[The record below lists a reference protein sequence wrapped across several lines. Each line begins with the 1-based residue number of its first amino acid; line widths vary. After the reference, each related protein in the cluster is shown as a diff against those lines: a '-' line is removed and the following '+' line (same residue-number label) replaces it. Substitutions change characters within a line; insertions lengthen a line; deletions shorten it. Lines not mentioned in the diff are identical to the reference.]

1 MASSNSTWAAP
12 SLVRYRPAILALT
25 ALAAGCTIYYIHEQ
39 IWSSSAPPKASLQ
52 RSNARRQRHRPRQ
65 RPIPDI
71 SDSWSHRPT
80 ERSRYVP
87 DVGWGTHPV
96 SLDFLADATT
106 NEERFADHIFL
117 SSSGII
123 TPLRRRMPSEQTI
136 RAVAATDEE
145 ASTIRREL
153 EEAFLC
159 FYFWNYIPPSP
170 ITDEQRDIIVSQL
183 GEDGGFSAQTVITA
197 LQWHQEGT
205 LTERIE
211 RWERLFET
219 RSRGRSDAGP
229 SNQQDPVSGDL
240 TSTMQSL
247 EGQETLADADSV
259 HSWREE
265 SGTNDSQDDSN
276 EGQNLGNLLWR
287 IAEEQARK
295 ESYVHRGVTCNSCN
309 AMPIK
314 GIRYRCSNCV
324 DFDLC
329 EQCEALQ
336 AHPKTHL
343 FYKVRIPAPF
353 LGNSRQPQPVWYP
366 GRPTTVTYSI
376 PKELM
381 EKIKK
386 DTEYQAVEIEAL
398 WEQFR
403 CLAATEWDD
412 DPSDYNLAIDKK
424 TFDKC
429 LVPNTTR
436 PPIPNLIYDRAFSF
450 YDVDND
456 GLIGFREFINGRAA
470 LTRQNPDERW
480 KRIFKSY
487 DIDNDGFVARK
498 DFLRMF
504 RAYYE
509 LTKELTLDII
519 NGTEDDVSE
528 NGARDIVLG
537 SQPISSA
544 FSGAIPPGER
554 LRTDVGKRRDE
565 HGDYQIY
572 DDIGGAVDDRDHEM
586 ANPDEVLA
594 DYTEAARF
602 GRVQRKGII
611 GPWVADAIKNE
622 EWPPG
627 TVTDADLQ
635 KVFPHL
641 SELKDVTSV
650 QDQEAVRRAA
660 HERIAREYQERQFV
674 RRIALR
680 NRRQRQSFYVEG
692 EDGDEEENPPESG
705 NGSTAASLR
714 KNDKSRKDDLGHILG
729 SSKAGDFRTR
739 LLGSIKD
746 MDWPL
751 ESPEKL
757 MSDVFEMIS
766 NDWGGREIAEDLSGY
781 GSFQHDAI
789 DFVATLDSLISHIN
803 DVAKVP
809 DSQESVD
816 EQRKSLPSSSSRR
829 SRSSSKVR
837 FRDDVG
843 TDDEHESRS
852 RATSISSRSIPV
864 NERWG
869 GFVPEPEKD
878 VGREVLYQVTQEAFN
893 ELLDP
898 VFRLREDLALAGIRT
913 RRMRK
918 RHRAEIIASVK
929 DPRLIKRR
937 LDIYQKRWRIQ
948 QQNLQAGYLGTQEAE
963 ETFSADDFLTF
974 ISRTK
979 AGQLA
984 DKTGEHCLRC
994 TKSGVKSWIWAGGV
1008 CSCGKPSAEAVELM
1022 ATDPEKPPVVCPSC
1036 GKGVLAPGKFCGSC
1050 GAPSKEVTDEN
1061 EKLWKIL
1068 RGIQDESVRETVK
1081 DEGEPKPTPNET
1093 SESLFPPAALE
1104 DLHGSV
1110 VAFHEANA
1118 PALEGRIAQ
1127 KPLDDLLAESGYAAI
1142 SPTMTS
1148 STLLQPPDPT
1158 LPQNRPSYVPTS
1170 PTTTFSTLLQPPD
1183 PTLPQ
1188 NRPTGNH
1195 EYTPNLGLDG
1205 ANDIIEASVFLSSHH
1220 SLHTEGSTSPPP
1232 DPTLPHNRPNS
1243 PTTSSSSSTKD
1254 TPSLTSASTSIPEP
1268 TSKGTKNGVG
1278 WKHHPDR
1285 DQNSADE
1292 DDDAPLEP
1300 DTLMYYA
1307 ALDILEAE
1315 DKERGGPGRLN
1326 FTEWEDIVKGHK
1338 GTALGF
1344 LGSWIE
1350 IASF

>member
-1 MASSNSTWAAP
+1 MASSISTWAAP

-39 IWSSSAPPKASLQ
+39 IWSPSAAPKASLQ

-87 DVGWGTHPV
+87 DVDWGTYPV
-96 SLDFLADATT
+96 SLDFLADATI
-106 NEERFADHIFL
+106 NEERFADYIFV
-117 SSSGII
+117 SSSGTSRIR
-123 TPLRRRMPSEQTI
+123 TTLRRQIPSEQTI

-159 FYFWNYIPPSP
+159 FYFWKYIPPSP

-183 GEDGGFSAQTVITA
+183 GEDGGFLAQTVINA
-197 LQWHQEGT
+197 LQWHQEGM

-219 RSRGRSDAGP
+219 RSRGPSDTGL
-229 SNQQDPVSGDL
+229 SNHQEPVSSDL

-247 EGQETLADADSV
+247 EGQERLADADSV

-265 SGTNDSQDDSN
+265 SGTNDSQDDNN

-381 EKIKK
+381 DKIKK

-412 DPSDYNLAIDKK
+412 DPSGYNLAIDKK

-429 LVPNTTR
+429 MVPNTTR
-436 PPIPNLIYDRAFSF
+436 APIPNLIYDRAFSF

-456 GLIGFREFINGRAA
+456 GLIGFPEFINGRAA

-487 DIDNDGFVARK
+487 DIDNDGFVTRR

-554 LRTDVGKRRDE
+554 LRTDEGKRRDE

-572 DDIGGAVDDRDHEM
+572 DDIGGAVDDRDHAV
-586 ANPDEVLA
+586 ANPGEVLA

-627 TVTDADLQ
+627 TVTCADLQ
-635 KVFPHL
+635 KVFPRL
-641 SELKDVTSV
+641 SELKDVTDV

-680 NRRQRQSFYVEG
+680 NRRQRQSFYTDAA
-692 EDGDEEENPPESG
+692 DGDEEEDSPESG
-705 NGSTAASLR
+705 TGSTAASLR
-714 KNDKSRKDDLGHILG
+714 KNDKSRKDDLRHILG
-729 SSKAGDFRTR
+729 SSKAGEFRTR
-739 LLGSIKD
+739 FLGSIKD

-751 ESPEKL
+751 EFPEKL
-757 MSDVFEMIS
+757 MSDVFEMIY

-809 DSQESVD
+809 DSAE
-816 EQRKSLPSSSSRR
+816 EQHKSLPSSSSPR

-837 FRDDVG
+837 FRDEVG

-852 RATSISSRSIPV
+852 RTTSISSRSIPV

-898 VFRLREDLALAGIRT
+898 VFKLREDLALAGVRT

-918 RHRAEIIASVK
+918 SHRTEIIASVK
-929 DPRLIKRR
+929 DPRIIKRH

-948 QQNLQAGYLGTQEAE
+948 QQKLQAGYLGTQEAE

-974 ISRTK
+974 ISRTE
-979 AGQLA
+979 AGQLD
-984 DKTGEHCLRC
+984 DKTGELCSRC
-994 TKSGVKSWIWAGGV
+994 TKSGVKSWIWAGKFC

-1022 ATDPEKPPVVCPSC
+1022 ATNPEKPPVVCPSC
-1036 GKGVLAPGKFCGSC
+1036 GKDGLAPGKSCGSC
-1050 GAPSKEVTDEN
+1050 GAPSKEVTDET

-1068 RGIQDESVRETVK
+1068 RGTQEESVRETVR
-1081 DEGEPKPTPNET
+1081 DEGESKTTRKEA
-1093 SESLFPPAALE
+1093 SGSLFPPAALE
-1104 DLHGSV
+1104 DLHSSV
-1110 VAFHEANA
+1110 ATFHEADA
-1118 PALEGRIAQ
+1118 PALEGKIVQ
-1127 KPLDDLLAESGYAAI
+1127 KSLDDLLAESGYAAI
-1142 SPTMTS
+1142 SSTMTS

-1158 LPQNRPSYVPTS
+1158 LPQNRPSYAPTS
-1170 PTTTFSTLLQPPD
+1170 PTTTLNTLLQPPD

-1188 NRPTGNH
+1188 NRPNGNH
-1195 EYTPNLGLDG
+1195 ESTQILGLDG
-1205 ANDIIEASVFLSSHH
+1205 ANDIEASVFLSSQH
-1220 SLHTEGSTSPPP
+1220 SLQTEASTPPP
-1232 DPTLPHNRPNS
+1232 SDPTLPHNRPNS
-1243 PTTSSSSSTKD
+1243 PTTSLSSSTKD

-1268 TSKGTKNGVG
+1268 TSKGTTNGV
-1278 WKHHPDR
+1278 WSIHHAGL
-1285 DQNSADE
+1285 DQNSADDE
-1292 DDDAPLEP
+1292 DAPVGP

>member
-1 MASSNSTWAAP
+1 MASSSSIWSAP
-12 SLVRYRPAILALT
+12 SRVRYRSAILALT

-39 IWSSSAPPKASLQ
+39 IWSLSEAPKASLQ

-65 RPIPDI
+65 RLNPDI
-71 SDSWSHRPT
+71 SGPRPHGLI

-87 DVGWGTHPV
+87 DVGWGTNPV
-96 SLDFLADATT
+96 SLDFLADATI

-117 SSSGII
+117 SSSGGII
-123 TPLRRRMPSEQTI
+123 NPLRRRMPSEQTI
-136 RAVAATDEE
+136 RADAATDEE

-159 FYFWNYIPPSP
+159 FYFWNCIPPSP
-170 ITDEQRDIIVSQL
+170 ITDEQRDIIVSEL
-183 GEDGGFSAQTVITA
+183 GEDGGFSAQTVINA

-205 LTERIE
+205 LTEHIE
-211 RWERLFET
+211 VWERIFEI
-219 RSRGRSDAGP
+219 RSQGRSDAGP
-229 SNQQDPVSGDL
+229 SIQQESVSRDL

-247 EGQETLADADSV
+247 EGQETLADAESV

-265 SGTNDSQDDSN
+265 SGPKDSQDDSN

-343 FYKVRIPAPF
+343 FYKIRIPAPF

-412 DPSDYNLAIDKK
+412 DPSEYNLAIDKR

-429 LVPNTTR
+429 LIPNTTR
-436 PPIPNLIYDRAFSF
+436 PPVPNLIYDRAFSF

-470 LTRQNPDERW
+470 LTRQNPDERC

-487 DIDNDGFVARK
+487 DIDNDGFVARR

-504 RAYYE
+504 RAYFE

-528 NGARDIVLG
+528 SGARDIVLG

-554 LRTDVGKRRDE
+554 LRTDEGKRRDE

-572 DDIGGAVDDRDHEM
+572 DDIGGAVDDRDHVV

-611 GPWVADAIKNE
+611 GPWIADSIKNE

-627 TVTDADLQ
+627 TITCADLQ

-641 SELKDVTSV
+641 SELKDVTGV

-680 NRRQRQSFYVEG
+680 NRRQRQSFYVDS
-692 EDGDEEENPPESG
+692 EDGEKEEPPPESG

-714 KNDKSRKDDLGHILG
+714 KNDKSRKDDLGRILR
-729 SSKAGDFRTR
+729 SSKAGEFRTR

-757 MSDVFEMIS
+757 MRDVFEMIS
-766 NDWGGREIAEDLSGY
+766 HDWGGREIAEDLSGY

-789 DFVATLDSLISHIN
+789 DFVATLDSLISHID

-809 DSQESVD
+809 DSKESAD

-843 TDDEHESRS
+843 TDDEPEPRS

-869 GFVPEPEKD
+869 GFVPEAEKD

-898 VFRLREDLALAGIRT
+898 VFRLREDLALAAFRT
-913 RRMRK
+913 RRMRN

-929 DPRLIKRR
+929 DPRTIKRH

-948 QQNLQAGYLGTQEAE
+948 QQTLQAGYLGTQEAE
-963 ETFSADDFLTF
+963 ETFSADDLLTF
-974 ISRTK
+974 ISRTE
-979 AGQLA
+979 AGQL
-984 DKTGEHCLRC
+984 DDRTGEPCSRC
-994 TKSGVKSWIWAGGV
+994 TKSGVKSWIWAGGF
-1008 CSCGKPSAEAVELM
+1008 CSCGKPSAEAVDLT
-1022 ATDPEKPPVVCPSC
+1022 ATDAEKPPIICTNC
-1036 GKGVLAPGKFCGSC
+1036 DKGVLAPGKSCGYC
-1050 GAPSKEVTDEN
+1050 GAPSKEVMNEN

-1068 RGIQDESVRETVK
+1068 RRSQEEPVIEIVK
-1081 DEGEPKPTPNET
+1081 DEEEPKPTPKQV
-1093 SESLFPPAALE
+1093 SESLFSPAALE

-1110 VAFHEANA
+1110 ASFHEANA
-1118 PALEGRIAQ
+1118 PALEGKIAQ
-1127 KPLDDLLAESGYAAI
+1127 KPLDELLAESGYTAI

-1148 STLLQPPDPT
+1148 GTVLQTPDPTLPQNRPSYAPTSPTTTLSTLLQPPDPT
-1158 LPQNRPSYVPTS
+1158 LPHNRP
-1170 PTTTFSTLLQPPD
+1170 
-1183 PTLPQ
+1183 
-1188 NRPTGNH
+1188 NINH
-1195 EYTPNLGLDG
+1195 DYTPNLGFDG
-1205 ANDIIEASVFLSSHH
+1205 VNDIEPSVVLSFQH
-1220 SLHTEGSTSPPP
+1220 SVHIEGSTSPPP

-1243 PTTSSSSSTKD
+1243 PTTTLSSSTKD
-1254 TPSLTSASTSIPEP
+1254 TPSLTSASTSIPES
-1268 TSKGTKNGVG
+1268 TSKGTPNGVG
-1278 WKHHPDR
+1278 SKHHTGQ
-1285 DQNSADE
+1285 DQNST
-1292 DDDAPLEP
+1292 DDDHSPVGP

-1315 DKERGGPGRLN
+1315 DKERGGPGRMN
-1326 FTEWEDIVKGHK
+1326 FTEWEDIAKGHK
-1338 GTALGF
+1338 GTSLGF
-1344 LGSWIE
+1344 LSSWIE
-1350 IASF
+1350 MASF